1 MYLYFYVYG
10 WHAFGTVF
18 MNNTVFTD
26 NESNATLQDV
36 LGFATGANEPLP
48 MGFHSTLNLKCTMG
62 KFPLANTCGLT
73 LLIPLYHD
81 EYNIFKEAMDLAII
95 CFGQP

>member
-1 MYLYFYVYG
+1 
-10 WHAFGTVF
+10 

-48 MGFHSTLNLKCTMG
+48 MAFDSTL
-62 KFPLANTCGLT
+62 
-73 LLIPLYHD
+73 
-81 EYNIFKEAMDLAII
+81 
-95 CFGQP
+95 

>member
-1 MYLYFYVYG
+1 
-10 WHAFGTVF
+10 

-26 NESNATLQDV
+26 NESNATLVDV
-36 LGFATGANEPLP
+36 LVFATGANEPPP
-48 MGFHSTLNLKCTMG
+48 MGFDSTLNLEFTMR

-73 LLIPLYHD
+73 LLLPLHHAAC
-81 EYNIFKEAMDLAII
+81 NLFKEAMDFVILNSP